1 MLPIVA
7 LFFLA
12 FGWAAAA
19 QDTVIGR
26 ASVVDGDSLE
36 VKGIRIR
43 LFGNDAPESFQ
54 ICTRDHIAYR
64 CGQRAAFA
72 LADKIGVR
80 PIVCSRRDTDRYG
93 RMVAVCQ
100 AGGEDLSAWMVE
112 QGHAIA
118 FRRYSLAYVPQ
129 ENVARIARRG
139 LWAGDFQRPED
150 YRRVTRMG
158 GRSRHAY
165 PRQACACPADLD
177 SAGHR
182 CGWRSAYS
190 RRGGTTA
197 VCSGR
202 M

>member
-26 ASVVDGDSLE
+26 ASVVDGDRLE

-72 LADKIGVR
+72 LADKIGVH
-80 PIVCSRRDTDRYG
+80 P
-93 RMVAVCQ
+93 
-100 AGGEDLSAWMVE
+100 LSVRA
-112 QGHAIA
+112 AT
-118 FRRYSLAYVPQ
+118 
-129 ENVARIARRG
+129 RIG
-139 LWAGDFQRPED
+139 
-150 YRRVTRMG
+150 MG
-158 GRSRHAY
+158 GWWRFAGPGVKTSAPGWSSRGTPSPFGAIRWPMCRRKTLRGSHGA
-165 PRQACACPADLD
+165 ASGPAT
-177 SAGHR
+177 S
-182 CGWRSAYS
+182 
-190 RRGGTTA
+190 
-197 VCSGR
+197 SGLR
-202 M
+202 IIAA